1 MTSMFVC
8 KQMVDTPEGA
18 QAATNAVVFA
28 RIFLKYS
35 IESLNADDLVALLDA
50 PIRAAK
56 AKVATSNGTGKQ
68 HSMQLPE

>member
-8 KQMVDTPEGA
+8 KQTVDTPEGA

-35 IESLNADDLVALLDA
+35 IESLNADDLVALLD
-50 PIRAAK
+50 RTHQSSK
-56 AKVATSNGTGKQ
+56 GQSCNLKWYR
-68 HSMQLPE
+68 